1 MPEWAKAA
9 EAATLPGRGPPW
21 GRGAKDVGSVDFGY
35 LEGFLGGD
43 VSIALE
49 VVTLFRQQTPT
60 WTKGLEADNPDWRAV
75 VHTIKGAARGIGA
88 NALGD
93 VCQTAEFG
101 APEDL
106 PAVRAAL
113 DVAIADIAAYQAE
126 KAPA

>member
-1 MPEWAKAA
+1 M
-9 EAATLPGRGPPW
+9 R
-21 GRGAKDVGSVDFGY
+21 SVDFSY

-43 VSIALE
+43 VSIVLE
-49 VVTLFRQQTPT
+49 VISLFAQQAPA
-60 WTKGLEADNPDWRAV
+60 WEAKLEAGDPEWRAV

-106 PAVRAAL
+106 PPVRAAL
-113 DVAIADIAAYQAE
+113 AAAVAEIAAYQAQ
-126 KAPA
+126 KAAG

>member
-1 MPEWAKAA
+1 MK
-9 EAATLPGRGPPW
+9 LGRE
-21 GRGAKDVGSVDFGY
+21 RKSVSSVDFGY

-49 VVTLFRQQTPT
+49 VVVLFRQQAPV
-60 WTKGLEADNPDWRAV
+60 WAKGLDADNPDWRAV

-93 VCQTAEFG
+93 VCDKAEYG

-106 PAVRAAL
+106 PPVRAAL

-126 KAPA
+126 KAS